1 MLCPRVYLRNRRRNF
16 YAQSFGAAAV
26 SADAHPGA
34 GGRNRH
40 YAPADGLDRYGYTPD
55 PNAFIAADEENGV
68 LQGYQD
74 DSITVTLW
82 RETVGDAT
90 YNVARVKIA
99 DPSQFRTGLN
109 HPKARTDNKISAIA
123 EKHNAVVAIGGDYFG
138 KDDYGYVVR
147 MNEVFRKKPS
157 KQRDMLLVDS
167 NGDFHIILQSDADE
181 LKALLSSDTLTFPN
195 VFNFG
200 PALVV
205 DGNVCEIPDY
215 YKNKYNVFADEPRCA
230 IGQIGELEY
239 LLVVVDGRRKDSDG
253 CTCAELAD
261 FMAKQGCTMAYN
273 LDGGN
278 SALMWFGGEN
288 YSEKT
293 VKAERSVSDI
303 IYFATA
309 IDAANTEE

>member
-1 MLCPRVYLRNRRRNF
+1 MRKVLALLLSLLMLT
-16 YAQSFGAAAV
+16 
-26 SADAHPGA
+26 
-34 GGRNRH
+34 
-40 YAPADGLDRYGYTPD
+40 PALAEETVITPLPMGLTDTGYTPD

-90 YNVARVKIA
+90 YNIARVKIA

-157 KQRDMLLVDS
+157 KQRDMLLVDN

-181 LKALLSSDTLTFPN
+181 LKALLDDIQQTLFDQAKKFRDEKTHVVHNMEELGAAVENGFAKAMWCGERACEDEIKEKFNASSRNMPFDQ
-195 VFNFG
+195 
-200 PALVV
+200 
-205 DGNVCEIPDY
+205 E
-215 YKNKYNVFADEPRCA
+215 KE
-230 IGQIGELEY
+230 
-239 LLVVVDGRRKDSDG
+239 
-253 CTCAELAD
+253 
-261 FMAKQGCTMAYN
+261 
-273 LDGGN
+273 
-278 SALMWFGGEN
+278 WFGDTCVCCG
-288 YSEKT
+288 K
-293 VKAERSVSDI
+293 KAKKVM
-303 IYFATA
+303 YFAKA
-309 IDAANTEE
+309 Y

>member
-1 MLCPRVYLRNRRRNF
+1 MRKVLALLLSLLMLT
-16 YAQSFGAAAV
+16 
-26 SADAHPGA
+26 
-34 GGRNRH
+34 
-40 YAPADGLDRYGYTPD
+40 PALAEETVITPLPMGLTDTGYTPD

-167 NGDFHIILQSDADE
+167 NGDFHIILQSNADE

-195 VFNFG
+195 VFN
-200 PALVV
+200 LSL
-205 DGNVCEIPDY
+205 IH
-215 YKNKYNVFADEPRCA
+215 
-230 IGQIGELEY
+230 I
-239 LLVVVDGRRKDSDG
+239 
-253 CTCAELAD
+253 
-261 FMAKQGCTMAYN
+261 
-273 LDGGN
+273 
-278 SALMWFGGEN
+278 
-288 YSEKT
+288 
-293 VKAERSVSDI
+293 
-303 IYFATA
+303 
-309 IDAANTEE
+309 

>member
-1 MLCPRVYLRNRRRNF
+1 MRKVLALLLSLLMLTPALAEETVI
-16 YAQSFGAAAV
+16 
-26 SADAHPGA
+26 
-34 GGRNRH
+34 
-40 YAPADGLDRYGYTPD
+40 APLPMGLTDTGYTPD

-157 KQRDMLLVDS
+157 KQRDMLLVDN

-205 DGNVCEIPDY
+205 DGSVCEIPDY

-230 IGQIGELEY
+230 IGQLGELEY

>member
-1 MLCPRVYLRNRRRNF
+1 MRKVLALLLSLLMLT
-16 YAQSFGAAAV
+16 
-26 SADAHPGA
+26 
-34 GGRNRH
+34 
-40 YAPADGLDRYGYTPD
+40 PALAEETVITPLPMGLTDTGYTPD

-157 KQRDMLLVDS
+157 KQRDMLLVDN

-239 LLVVVDGRRKDSDG
+239 LLVAAARIPTAAPARNWRIS
-253 CTCAELAD
+253 
-261 FMAKQGCTMAYN
+261 
-273 LDGGN
+273 
-278 SALMWFGGEN
+278 W
-288 YSEKT
+288 
-293 VKAERSVSDI
+293 RSRAARWRTTSTA
-303 IYFATA
+303 ATA
-309 IDAANTEE
+309 R

>member
-1 MLCPRVYLRNRRRNF
+1 MRRVFSVLCCLMLLMT
-16 YAQSFGAAAV
+16 AAFAEETTT
-26 SADAHPGA
+26 ADI
-34 GGRNRH
+34 
-40 YAPADGLDRYGYTPD
+40 APLSMALTDTGFAPNPD
-55 PNAFIAADEENGV
+55 AYIAADEENGV

-74 DSITVTLW
+74 DSITVTVW
-82 RETVGDAT
+82 RETVNDAIF
-90 YNVARVKIA
+90 NIAHVKIT

-109 HPKARTDNKISAIA
+109 HPKAKTDNKISAIA
-123 EKHNAVVAIGGDYFG
+123 EKHKAVVAIGGDYFS

-157 KQRDMLLVDS
+157 KQRDMLLVD
-167 NGDFHIILQSDADE
+167 NLGNFHIIFKSDATE
-181 LKALLSSDTLTFPN
+181 LKELLESEALTFPN

-205 DGNVCEIPDY
+205 DSKVCEIPDY
-215 YKNKYNVFADEPRCA
+215 YNNKYNVNANEPRCA
-230 IGQIGELEY
+230 IGQLGELEY

-261 FMAKQGCTMAYN
+261 FMAEKGCTIAYN

-278 SALMWFGGEN
+278 SALMWFGGSN
-288 YSEKT
+288 YSEKS

-309 IDAANTEE
+309 VDSGLDSEE

>member
-1 MLCPRVYLRNRRRNF
+1 M
-16 YAQSFGAAAV
+16 
-26 SADAHPGA
+26 
-34 GGRNRH
+34 
-40 YAPADGLDRYGYTPD
+40 
-55 PNAFIAADEENGV
+55 

-157 KQRDMLLVDS
+157 KQRDMLLVDN

-205 DGNVCEIPDY
+205 DGKVCEIPDY

-230 IGQIGELEY
+230 IGQLGELEY

>member
-1 MLCPRVYLRNRRRNF
+1 MNHFRKMGLLAALMLMLTLIT
-16 YAQSFGAAAV
+16 AGEAAAQAAYEPIPLEAEV
-26 SADAHPGA
+26 GLPPRPEGFLPDM
-34 GGRNRH
+34 
-40 YAPADGLDRYGYTPD
+40 DGYEDGSLSVRIETM
-55 PNAFIAADEENGV
+55 
-68 LQGYQD
+68 
-74 DSITVTLW
+74 
-82 RETVGDAT
+82 REHET
-90 YNVARVKIA
+90 NILVARVKIA
-99 DPSQFRTGLN
+99 DPSQLRTAMATRYGGTGTAL
-109 HPKARTDNKISAIA
+109 PDRLARRANVVLAI
-123 EKHNAVVAIGGDYFG
+123 
-138 KDDYGYVVR
+138 
-147 MNEVFRKKPS
+147 
-157 KQRDMLLVDS
+157 
-167 NGDFHIILQSDADE
+167 NGDFFNFNSTGYLVRQGKLYRDKANESFDMLIIDENADFHILIDPTPEQAPGFEGTIVTS
-181 LKALLSSDTLTFPN
+181 
-195 VFNFG
+195 FNFG

-230 IGQIGELEY
+230 IGQLGELEY

>member
-1 MLCPRVYLRNRRRNF
+1 M
-16 YAQSFGAAAV
+16 
-26 SADAHPGA
+26 
-34 GGRNRH
+34 
-40 YAPADGLDRYGYTPD
+40 
-55 PNAFIAADEENGV
+55 
-68 LQGYQD
+68 
-74 DSITVTLW
+74 
-82 RETVGDAT
+82 
-90 YNVARVKIA
+90 
-99 DPSQFRTGLN
+99 
-109 HPKARTDNKISAIA
+109 
-123 EKHNAVVAIGGDYFG
+123 
-138 KDDYGYVVR
+138 
-147 MNEVFRKKPS
+147 
-157 KQRDMLLVDS
+157 
-167 NGDFHIILQSDADE
+167 
-181 LKALLSSDTLTFPN
+181 
-195 VFNFG
+195 
-200 PALVV
+200 
-205 DGNVCEIPDY
+205 
-215 YKNKYNVFADEPRCA
+215 YNVFADEPRCA

>member
-1 MLCPRVYLRNRRRNF
+1 MRKVLALLLSLLMLT
-16 YAQSFGAAAV
+16 
-26 SADAHPGA
+26 
-34 GGRNRH
+34 
-40 YAPADGLDRYGYTPD
+40 PALAEETVITPLPMGLTDTGYTPD

-90 YNVARVKIA
+90 YNIARVKIA

-157 KQRDMLLVDS
+157 KQRDMLLVDN

-200 PALVV
+200 PSTAM
-205 DGNVCEIPDY
+205 
-215 YKNKYNVFADEPRCA
+215 
-230 IGQIGELEY
+230 
-239 LLVVVDGRRKDSDG
+239 S
-253 CTCAELAD
+253 
-261 FMAKQGCTMAYN
+261 AKSRTTTRTSTTFLRMNRAAPS
-273 LDGGN
+273 GN
-278 SALMWFGGEN
+278 SANWSICWWSLTAAARIPTAAPARNWRI
-288 YSEKT
+288 SW
-293 VKAERSVSDI
+293 RSRAARWRTTSMA
-303 IYFATA
+303 ATA
-309 IDAANTEE
+309 R

>member
-1 MLCPRVYLRNRRRNF
+1 MPSVLRWFRIL
-16 YAQSFGAAAV
+16 
-26 SADAHPGA
+26 P
-34 GGRNRH
+34 
-40 YAPADGLDRYGYTPD
+40 LT
-55 PNAFIAADEENGV
+55 V
-68 LQGYQD
+68 L
-74 DSITVTLW
+74 
-82 RETVGDAT
+82 
-90 YNVARVKIA
+90 VASVFLSVKI
-99 DPSQFRTGLN
+99 G
-109 HPKARTDNKISAIA
+109 AIW
-123 EKHNAVVAIGGDYFG
+123 HG
-138 KDDYGYVVR
+138 

-157 KQRDMLLVDS
+157 KQRDMLLLDS

>member
-1 MLCPRVYLRNRRRNF
+1 MRKVLALLLSLLMLT
-16 YAQSFGAAAV
+16 
-26 SADAHPGA
+26 
-34 GGRNRH
+34 
-40 YAPADGLDRYGYTPD
+40 PALAEETAITPLPMGLTDTGYTPD

-90 YNVARVKIA
+90 YNIARVKIA

-215 YKNKYNVFADEPRCA
+215 YKNKYNVLRMNRAAP
-230 IGQIGELEY
+230 
-239 LLVVVDGRRKDSDG
+239 S
-253 CTCAELAD
+253 
-261 FMAKQGCTMAYN
+261 
-273 LDGGN
+273 GN
-278 SALMWFGGEN
+278 SANWSICWWSSTASQGFRRLHLRGTGGFHGEAGLHDGVQPRRRQQRADVVRRRKLLREN
-288 YSEKT
+288 RQGG
-293 VKAERSVSDI
+293 ALRLRHHLFRHGD
-303 IYFATA
+303 
-309 IDAANTEE
+309 

>member
-1 MLCPRVYLRNRRRNF
+1 MRKVLALLLSLLMF
-16 YAQSFGAAAV
+16 T
-26 SADAHPGA
+26 
-34 GGRNRH
+34 
-40 YAPADGLDRYGYTPD
+40 PALAEETVITPLPMGLTDTGYTPD

-215 YKNKYNVFADEPRCA
+215 YKNKYNVLRMNRAA
-230 IGQIGELEY
+230 LSG
-239 LLVVVDGRRKDSDG
+239 K
-253 CTCAELAD
+253 
-261 FMAKQGCTMAYN
+261 
-273 LDGGN
+273 
-278 SALMWFGGEN
+278 SANWSICWWSSTAAARIPTAAPARN
-288 YSEKT
+288 WRISW
-293 VKAERSVSDI
+293 RSRAARWRTTSTA
-303 IYFATA
+303 ATA
-309 IDAANTEE
+309 R

>member
-1 MLCPRVYLRNRRRNF
+1 MKKVQILGPGCAKCKTLLEHTE
-16 YAQSFGAAAV
+16 AAA
-26 SADAHPGA
+26 
-34 GGRNRH
+34 
-40 YAPADGLDRYGYTPD
+40 
-55 PNAFIAADEENGV
+55 
-68 LQGYQD
+68 
-74 DSITVTLW
+74 
-82 RETVGDAT
+82 
-90 YNVARVKIA
+90 
-99 DPSQFRTGLN
+99 
-109 HPKARTDNKISAIA
+109 
-123 EKHNAVVAIGGDYFG
+123 
-138 KDDYGYVVR
+138 
-147 MNEVFRKKPS
+147 
-157 KQRDMLLVDS
+157 
-167 NGDFHIILQSDADE
+167 
-181 LKALLSSDTLTFPN
+181 KALGVTIELEKVTDLAAIMR
-195 VFNFG
+195 FG
-200 PALVV
+200 VMTTPALVV

-261 FMAKQGCTMAYN
+261 FMATQGCTMAYN